1 MLDILY
7 EDNHALAVD
16 KPAGA
21 LVQPDRTGDRTI
33 IDDVTDDL
41 RERYGK
47 PGNVFVG
54 VVHRLDRP
62 VSGVLLLARTS
73 KGAARLAEQFRDGRV
88 EKTYW
93 ALVEGTP
100 EAPSATL
107 EHFLLKDSAHNRVR
121 IAAADEAGARRARL
135 HYQVL
140 RPAAAG
146 TLLEVRLETGRA
158 HQIRVQ
164 LAAIGCIVAGD
175 LRYGSRRPLGSMI
188 ALHARSIAFDH
199 PTRGERITV
208 EAPLPATWNALLSG

>member
-7 EDNHALAVD
+7 EDNHVLAIN

-21 LVQPDRTGDRTI
+21 LVQPDRTGDRTLV
-33 IDDVTDDL
+33 DDVTDDL
-41 RERYGK
+41 RVRFGK
-47 PGNVFVG
+47 PGKVFVG

-73 KGAARLAEQFRDGRV
+73 KGAARLAAQFRDGRV

-93 ALVEGTP
+93 ALVESTP
-100 EAPSATL
+100 ETPAGTL
-107 EHFLLKDSAHNRVR
+107 EHFLLKDPAQNRVR
-121 IAAADEAGARRARL
+121 IATAEEPGARRARL
-135 HYQVL
+135 EYRVL

-164 LAAIGCIVAGD
+164 LAAMGCIIAGD

-188 ALHARSIAFDH
+188 ALHARTLAFDH
-199 PTRGERITV
+199 PTRGERITI
-208 EAPLPATWNALLSG
+208 EAPIPATWDALLEG